1 VKKYSDSPDP
11 LREPVAQTVLKE
23 LKMGGDLAPTSP
35 VYLWHSTL
43 DQLIPYRVAPAL
55 RDDWCSQG
63 TQVKLVTD
71 RLSEHITGAFKYADP
86 ALRWLADRYAG
97 KPVEGAC

>member
-1 VKKYSDSPDP
+1 MPSST
-11 LREPVAQTVLKE
+11 R
-23 LKMGGDLAPTSP
+23 
-35 VYLWHSTL
+35 YLWHSTR

-71 RLSEHITGAFKYADP
+71 RLSEHISGAFKYASP
-86 ALRWLADRYAG
+86 ALTWLSDRYAG
-97 KPVEGAC
+97 KPVSGAC

>member
-1 VKKYSDSPDP
+1 
-11 LREPVAQTVLKE
+11 
-23 LKMGGDLAPTSP
+23 MGGSRTDGAH
-35 VYLWHSTL
+35 YLWHSTL

-71 RLSEHITGAFKYADP
+71 RLSEHISGGMVRRPRAHEVADGS
-86 ALRWLADRYAG
+86 LRRQARHGCVLTA
-97 KPVEGAC
+97 PP

>member
-1 VKKYSDSPDP
+1 MRP
-11 LREPVAQTVLKE
+11 Q
-23 LKMGGDLAPTSP
+23 GGDLAPTAP
-35 VYLWHSTL
+35 VCLWHSKL

-71 RLSEHITGAFKYADP
+71 RLSEHVVGGVTYAGP
-86 ALRWLADRYAG
+86 ALSWLSDRYAG
-97 KPVEGAC
+97 EPVTSTC